1 IVDLMLKRLQGQLDE
16 KKLTLSVAD
25 NAKEFLIEK
34 GFEPTYGARP
44 LRRAIQRH
52 VEDLLA
58 EELLK
63 GNFAEGSTV
72 RVRAGEEGLIVEEVN
87 LQEQQV
93 P

>member
-1 IVDLMLKRLQGQLDE
+1 
-16 KKLTLSVAD
+16 VAD

-34 GFEPTYGARP
+34 GFDPTYGARP

-58 EELLK
+58 EEMLK

-93 P
+93 T